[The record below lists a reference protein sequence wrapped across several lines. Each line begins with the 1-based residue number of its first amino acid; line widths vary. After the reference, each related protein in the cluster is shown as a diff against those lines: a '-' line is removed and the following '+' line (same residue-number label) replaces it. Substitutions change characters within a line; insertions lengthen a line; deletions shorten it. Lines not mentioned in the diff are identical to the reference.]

1 MNPTYPMFF
10 FLLVLVSVV
19 LSSVHLKED
28 KIDVP
33 QRVKRGGY
41 GGGGYGGDGG
51 APAPGGGGGAPAPG
65 GGGAA
70 NIANV
75 NINQQNG
82 CNGRGPQYQWAY
94 TRKTGWVCINIINVI
109 INQQSG
115 GK

>member
-1 MNPTYPMFF
+1 MNPTYPMVF

-33 QRVKRGGY
+33 QRVKRGE
-41 GGGGYGGDGG
+41 YGGDVYGAGG
-51 APAPGGGGGAPAPG
+51 AGGGAPAPG

-94 TRKTGWVCINIINVI
+94 TQKTGWVCINIINVI